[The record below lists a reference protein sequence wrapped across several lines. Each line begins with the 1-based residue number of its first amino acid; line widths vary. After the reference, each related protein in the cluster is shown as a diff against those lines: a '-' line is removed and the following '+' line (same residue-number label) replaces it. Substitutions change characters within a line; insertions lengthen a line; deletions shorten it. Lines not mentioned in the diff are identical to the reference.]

1 MNAAQGGLAILGGA
15 LVLGCQSPVLASTDW
30 TAEQV
35 DGQAVLANARP
46 TLAFEGEQRAGGT
59 SGCNRWFASVE
70 MSGETLRFSQAGAT
84 RMACEPYRMQQESRF
99 LSALEAVR
107 SYRVEGD
114 TLRLLDE
121 SQTERLRL
129 SRTGKSGS

>member
-1 MNAAQGGLAILGGA
+1 VNPALVGLAILAGA
-15 LVLGCQSPVLASTDW
+15 LALGCRSPVLAGTDW

-46 TLAFEGEQRAGGT
+46 TLAFEGEKRAGGEA
-59 SGCNRWFASVE
+59 GCNRWFASVE
-70 MSGETLRFSQAGAT
+70 MSGEKLRFSQAGAT
-84 RMACEPYRMQQESRF
+84 RMACDPDLMQQEGRF

-107 SYRVEGD
+107 SYRAEGSA
-114 TLRLLDE
+114 LRLFDE
-121 SQTERLRL
+121 RQTERVRL